1 MNCPKCGGE
10 MWDETKSKF
19 WNNGIDKKTGKAKP
33 PFKCK
38 DKDCGGTAGGASNG
52 ATGATTQPAPTAP
65 APLSVDRAADVWKI
79 YKTFASKYCA
89 EVVPL
94 LKGAGVEVTHEGASA
109 AIATML
115 IATNGNGKH

>member
-38 DKDCGGTAGGASNG
+38 DKECGGTAGGPVSAG
-52 ATGATTQPAPTAP
+52 AGVTHNHTPTAP
-65 APLSVDRAADVWKI
+65 TPPSTEVASGVWTI

-89 EVVPL
+89 EVIPL
-94 LKGAGVEVTHEGASA
+94 LMKAGVQVTHEGTSA

-115 IATNGNGKH
+115 IATNGNGRH

>member
-10 MWDETKSKF
+10 MWDETTSKF

-38 DKDCGGTAGGASNG
+38 DKACGGTAGGPVNAG
-52 ATGATTQPAPTAP
+52 AGVTHNHTPTAP
-65 APLSVDRAADVWKI
+65 APISTDVAASVWTI
-79 YKTFASKYCA
+79 YKTFAVKYCDEIIPKLRHA
-89 EVVPL
+89 NVD
-94 LKGAGVEVTHEGASA
+94 VTHEGTSA

-115 IATNGNGKH
+115 IAANNGGRH